1 MGRMRKTGDGPEAPV
16 DPREAGFEDVTLP
29 KHLRPLPLSAPL
41 FLPPTLPKAVRLP
54 CRKWN
59 MASFSHRT
67 LSRAGWC
74 AAWRRLVCLALSPI
88 EILIL
93 HSIRHRDREK
103 LADICL
109 VLDIEDTHIAT
120 YAIRK
125 LEKAGLL
132 TTGKAAKEKTVKITA
147 KGAEACAHYAQISER
162 LLVDSTANA
171 RRFGGRRFRNW
182 PLFCASCRAHS
193 IRPHGLPSHYERVE
207 RTCFKA
213 PADHAEHTV

>member
-29 KHLRPLPLSAPL
+29 KHLRPVASIGPIVSSAHLAEGGSPAMSEVEYGLILASHAFSRWMVRYMAAAGLP
-41 FLPPTLPKAVRLP
+41 
-54 CRKWN
+54 
-59 MASFSHRT
+59 
-67 LSRAGWC
+67 G
-74 AAWRRLVCLALSPI
+74 LSPI

-93 HSIRHRDREK
+93 HSIRHRDREKK

-147 KGAEACAHYAQISER
+147 KGAEACAHYAQIRER

-171 RRFGGRRFRNW
+171 RPSEETLSELAALLRFMSGAFNQATRSAIT
-182 PLFCASCRAHS
+182 L
-193 IRPHGLPSHYERVE
+193 
-207 RTCFKA
+207 
-213 PADHAEHTV
+213 